1 MRDRAPELKPG
12 FKLKAVWWQPVL
24 TLGDLGLLAASY
36 ALSYWLRF
44 HTLWLGGVD
53 PRWVDRRHYWY
64 AAPLVL
70 GVFWI
75 TFKWLGLYRGRG
87 SLSVVNEFSALLRG
101 MFFGLA
107 GLSALAFFYREFL
120 YSTKVFLL
128 TAVFGMLSLLAWRT
142 LVRWF
147 QLRLRRQGVGVAR
160 TVLAGSGPTAKRLA
174 ERLKAN
180 QALGYRVVGFVDE
193 LPVARAR
200 AAAKALNLPYLGK
213 LSALAQACRKAEAD
227 CLLVALPASM
237 ASKTSGLV
245 LEAAGLGLDLR
256 IVSDLF
262 GVITSPL
269 AVDDIH
275 GIPVFALK
283 EAPLDRLNNRLMKR
297 AFDLACVVPGLIL
310 LSPIL
315 GALALAVKLTSKG
328 PVFYAQERVG
338 LDHQTFKMLKFRSM
352 RTDAESSGPGW
363 TVKDDPRR
371 TSIGA
376 FLRKSSLDELP
387 QLFNVLKGDM
397 SLVGPRP
404 ERPFYVDQFSKTVD
418 RYLQRHSVLPG
429 LSGWAQVHGWRGDTS
444 IEERTAFDL
453 YYVENW
459 SLSLDLL
466 ILVKTALELFEHET
480 AY

>member
-1 MRDRAPELKPG
+1 MRERVKDLR
-12 FKLKAVWWQPVL
+12 LKAAWLQPVV
-24 TLGDLGLLAASY
+24 TLGDLAALS
-36 ALSYWLRF
+36 ASYWLAYWVRF
-44 HTLWLGGVD
+44 HTLWLGAAD
-53 PRWVDRRHYWY
+53 PRWIDRRHYWY
-64 AAPLVL
+64 AWPLVL
-70 GVFWI
+70 FVFWV

-87 SLSVVNEFSALLRG
+87 SLSIVNEFSALLRG
-101 MFFGLA
+101 VLFGLLV
-107 GLSALAFFYREFL
+107 LSAAAFFYREFL
-120 YSTKVFLL
+120 YSTKVFLA
-128 TAVFGMLSLLAWRT
+128 TAGLAMASLLAWRT
-142 LVRWF
+142 GIRWL
-147 QLRLRRQGVGVAR
+147 QLRLRRQGIGIAR
-160 TVLAGSGPTAKRLA
+160 TVLAGSGPTAQRLA
-174 ERLKAN
+174 SRLKAN
-180 QALGYRVVGFVDE
+180 PALGYRVVGFVDD
-193 LPVARAR
+193 LSAPKAKAAARA
-200 AAAKALNLPYLGK
+200 LGAPFLGRLK
-213 LSALAQACRKAEAD
+213 MLAGACAQAQAD
-227 CLLVALPASM
+227 CLLVALPAAESSRM
-237 ASKTSGLV
+237 SALV
-245 LEAAGLGLDLR
+245 IEAAGLGLDLR

-283 EAPLDRLNNRLMKR
+283 EAPLDRLNNRLVKR
-297 AFDLACVVPGLIL
+297 AFDLACVVPGLIV

-315 GALALAVKLTSKG
+315 ALVALAVKLTSRG

-338 LDHQTFKMLKFRSM
+338 LDHQPFPMLKFRSM
-352 RTDAESSGPGW
+352 RIDAEKAGPGW

-371 TSIGA
+371 TRIGG
-376 FLRKSSLDELP
+376 FLRRTSLDELP

-404 ERPFYVDQFSKTVD
+404 ERPFYVDQFSKSVD

-466 ILVKTALELFEHET
+466 ILMKTVLELFEHET

>member
-1 MRDRAPELKPG
+1 MRDGAPSLKV
-12 FKLKAVWWQPVL
+12 KATWLQPVL
-24 TLGDLGLLAASY
+24 TLGDLLCLAGSY
-36 ALSYWLRF
+36 ASSYWLRF
-44 HTLWLGGVD
+44 HTLWLGAVD

-64 AAPLVL
+64 ATPLVML
-70 GVFWI
+70 VFWV

-101 MFFGLA
+101 VLFGLLL
-107 GLSALAFFYREFL
+107 LSALAFFYRDFQ

-128 TAVFGMLSLLAWRT
+128 TAALSMFSLLAWRT
-142 LVRWF
+142 IIRWF
-147 QLRLRRQGVGVAR
+147 QLRLRRQGIGIAR
-160 TVLAGSGPTAKRLA
+160 TVLAGSGSTALRLA
-174 ERLKAN
+174 QRLRAN
-180 QALGYRVVGFVDE
+180 AALGYRVVGFVDD
-193 LPVARAR
+193 LPAAKAK
-200 AAAKALNLPYLGK
+200 AAAKALGVPYLGK
-213 LSALAQACRKAEAD
+213 LGALAAACTKAQAD
-227 CLLVALPASM
+227 CLLVALPAVE
-237 ASKTSGLV
+237 ASRTSALV

-283 EAPLDRLNNRLMKR
+283 EAPLDRLNNRVVKR
-297 AFDLACVVPGLIL
+297 AFDLACVIPGLIV
-310 LSPIL
+310 LSPVL
-315 GALALAVKLTSKG
+315 AALAAAIKLTSKG
-328 PVFYAQERVG
+328 PIFYAQERVG
-338 LDHQTFKMLKFRSM
+338 LNHEPFKMLKFRSM
-352 RTDAESSGPGW
+352 RIDAESQGPGW

-371 TSIGA
+371 TSIGG

-387 QLFNVLKGDM
+387 QLFNVLKGEM

-418 RYLQRHSVLPG
+418 RYLQRHSALPG
-429 LSGWAQVHGWRGDTS
+429 LTGWAQVHGWRGDTS

>member
-1 MRDRAPELKPG
+1 MRERVKNI
-12 FKLKAVWWQPVL
+12 KLKAAWLQPVM
-24 TLGDLGLLAASY
+24 TLGDLLALGTSY
-36 ALSYWLRF
+36 YIAYWLRF
-44 HTLWLGGVD
+44 HTLWLGVAD
-53 PRWVDRRHYWY
+53 PRWVDRWHYWY
-64 AAPLVL
+64 ATPLVL
-70 GVFWI
+70 SVFWV

-87 SLSVVNEFSALLRG
+87 SLSIVNEFSALLRG
-101 MFFGLA
+101 VLFGLLV
-107 GLSALAFFYREFL
+107 LSALAFFYREFL
-120 YSTKVFLL
+120 FSTKVFLVMAL
-128 TAVFGMLSLLAWRT
+128 LAVFSLLLWRT
-142 LVRWF
+142 GIRWF
-147 QLRLRRQGVGVAR
+147 QLRLRRQGIGIAR
-160 TVLAGSGPTAKRLA
+160 TVLAGSGSTAQRLA
-174 ERLKAN
+174 GRLKAN
-180 QALGYRVVGFVDE
+180 PALGYRVVGFVDD
-193 LPVARAR
+193 LSPAKTKT
-200 AAAKALNLPYLGK
+200 AAKALSLPYLGRLK
-213 LSALAQACRKAEAD
+213 NLAAACTKAEAD
-227 CLLVALPASM
+227 CLLVALPAGESSRTP
-237 ASKTSGLV
+237 ALV
-245 LEAAGLGLDLR
+245 IEAAGLGLDLR

-283 EAPLDRLNNRLMKR
+283 EAPLDRLNNRIVKR
-297 AFDLACVVPGLIL
+297 AFDLACVVPGLIV
-310 LSPIL
+310 LSPL
-315 GALALAVKLTSKG
+315 LVLLALAIKLTSKG

-338 LDHQTFKMLKFRSM
+338 LNDKPFKMLKFRSM
-352 RTDAESSGPGW
+352 RIDAEASGPGW

-371 TSIGA
+371 TSMGG

-387 QLFNVLKGDM
+387 QLLNVLKGDM

-404 ERPFYVDQFSKTVD
+404 ERPFYVDKFSKSVD